1 MFENNNNNNG
11 GASSNHPEQQQEIYD
26 KECPDFN
33 FKLILIGQARVG
45 KTSITNRFVNDMFNE
60 KELATRTVQIQR
72 KIAKVESTDKWAQLH
87 IWDTLGQE
95 KFKALAPLFFRKA
108 VGAFL
113 VYDCT
118 DRTSFEAVD
127 EWYTQVSSN
136 LDGARVIVMLLGNKC
151 DMPNR
156 EV

>member
-1 MFENNNNNNG
+1 MDGDEDLF
-11 GASSNHPEQQQEIYD
+11 D

-33 FKLILIGQARVG
+33 YKLILIGQSRVG
-45 KTSITNRFVNDMFNE
+45 KTSITNRFVNDMFSE
-60 KELATRTVQIQR
+60 KEQQTRQVQIQR
-72 KIAKVESTDKWAQLH
+72 KLIKVEGTDNKWANLH

-95 KFKALAPLFFRKA
+95 KFKAVAPLFYRKA

-118 DRTSFEAVD
+118 NRKSFEAVE
-127 EWYTQVSSN
+127 EWYQQVSSN
-136 LDGARVIVMLLGNKC
+136 VDGSRVIVMLMGNKC
-151 DMPNR
+151 DLPNR